1 MRVMILTAGLGTRLR
16 PHTFVRPKPL
26 VSVAGKAVLAHII
39 DYLAPLQIDEL
50 ICVVG
55 YLGNQ
60 IEEFMRANYTYPMRF
75 LEQKVMR
82 GQADA
87 IALAHDLTGPLLV
100 VFGDGLLEF
109 DIEQLNQHPDY
120 GIVYCKEVDDPR
132 RFGVVVVEKG
142 RIVRLVEKP
151 SEPISNLAVAGI
163 YYVPEASRLMSA
175 IDYIMQNNIQTKGEF
190 YLADALQVMIDRG
203 EELRAETVRVWYD
216 CGTIE
221 ALLDTNRYLLDH
233 GHHYAT
239 EYPNAVII
247 PPVNIAATAVID
259 QAVIGPYVSIADGAV
274 VRQAIVRDSI
284 INAGAQIQSV
294 ILNRSLIGDRAT
306 VNGVSQELNVSD
318 LSDIRFR

>member
-26 VSVAGKAVLAHII
+26 VSVAGKTVLAHII
-39 DYLAPLQIDEL
+39 DYLAPLQIEEL

-60 IEEFMRANYTYPMRF
+60 IEEFVRANYAYPMRF

-87 IALAHDLTGPLLV
+87 IALARELTGPLLI

-109 DIEQLNQHPDY
+109 DIERLNEHPDY
-120 GIVYCKEVDDPR
+120 GIIYCKEVDDPR
-132 RFGVVVVEKG
+132 RFGVVVVEQG

-151 SEPISNLAVAGI
+151 SEPISNLAVAGF

-175 IDYIMQNNIQTKGEF
+175 IDYIMENNIQTKGEF

-203 EELRAETVRVWYD
+203 EELRAETVRVWRD

-221 ALLDTNRYLLDH
+221 SLLDTNRYLLEH
-233 GHHYAT
+233 GHNRAA

-247 PPVNIAATAVID
+247 PPVNIAPTAVIEE
-259 QAVIGPYVSIADGAV
+259 AVVGPYVSIADGAV

-284 INAGAQIQSV
+284 VNAGAQIQSV
-294 ILNRSLIGDRAT
+294 IITRSLIGDRAH
-306 VNGVSQELNVSD
+306 VSGVSQELNVGD
-318 LSDIRFR
+318 MSDIRFG

>member
-1 MRVMILTAGLGTRLR
+1 
-16 PHTFVRPKPL
+16 
-26 VSVAGKAVLAHII
+26 
-39 DYLAPLQIDEL
+39 
-50 ICVVG
+50 
-55 YLGNQ
+55 
-60 IEEFMRANYTYPMRF
+60 
-75 LEQKVMR
+75 MR

-87 IALAHDLTGPLLV
+87 IALAHDLTGPLRV
-100 VFGDGLLEF
+100 VFGDGLLEV
-109 DIEQLNQHPDY
+109 DIEQLNKHPNY

>member
-1 MRVMILTAGLGTRLR
+1 
-16 PHTFVRPKPL
+16 
-26 VSVAGKAVLAHII
+26 
-39 DYLAPLQIDEL
+39 
-50 ICVVG
+50 
-55 YLGNQ
+55 
-60 IEEFMRANYTYPMRF
+60 
-75 LEQKVMR
+75 
-82 GQADA
+82 
-87 IALAHDLTGPLLV
+87 
-100 VFGDGLLEF
+100 
-109 DIEQLNQHPDY
+109 
-120 GIVYCKEVDDPR
+120 
-132 RFGVVVVEKG
+132 
-142 RIVRLVEKP
+142 
-151 SEPISNLAVAGI
+151 
-163 YYVPEASRLMSA
+163 MSA